1 MRRIT
6 VAAPQSAAH
15 RSRAAAVVN
24 QEGMAARYDLLLSGG
39 TVIDPAQGT
48 RAAANVAFA
57 GGHIAAVDPG
67 LRPADAEETVDCAG
81 LLVAPGMIDLHVHVF
96 AGVSHY
102 GIEPDPNCVAKGVT
116 TAVDA
121 GSAGADTFPGFRKYV
136 IDVAA
141 TRLYARLNISSM
153 GMVSA
158 AVGELDDLRY
168 ASVPKAIATIE
179 QHRDVIL
186 GVKVRLTRNQIVS
199 RAAGMRPLYL
209 AREAA
214 DAVGLPIMVH
224 PQEAWCDS
232 LDDILAVM
240 GGGDMLTHCFHGL
253 SHGILDHDGTVRRSV
268 HDAMERGVIFD
279 VGHGRG
285 SFSWQVAERA
295 MRQGVL
301 PQTISSDLHAY
312 NVNGPAFDLATTVS
326 KFLHLGLSVEDALR
340 KVTATPAL
348 SLGMADRIGT
358 LRAGAWGD
366 AVAFELRE
374 GRFELE
380 DSHGEV
386 RIGRHRLIPKTVVR
400 GGRVYRDA
408 ADQSSARPSADR
420 GSRVSA
426 RRAD

>member
-1 MRRIT
+1 
-6 VAAPQSAAH
+6 
-15 RSRAAAVVN
+15 
-24 QEGMAARYDLLLSGG
+24 MAARYDLVLAGG
-39 TVIDPAQGT
+39 TLLDPAEGI
-48 RAAANVAFA
+48 RAVTNVAFA
-57 GGHIAAVDPG
+57 RGEVAAIDP
-67 LRPADAEETVDCAG
+67 RITPADAAETVDCAG
-81 LLVAPGMIDLHVHVF
+81 LIVAPGMIDLHVHVF
-96 AGVSHY
+96 YGVSHY
-102 GIEPDPNCVAKGVT
+102 GIEPDPHCVAKGVT

-136 IDVAA
+136 IEAAA
-141 TRLYARLNISSM
+141 TRLYARLNISSQ

-168 ASVPKAIATIE
+168 ANVPKAIATIE

-186 GVKVRLTRNQIVS
+186 GVKVRLTRHQIVS
-199 RAAGMRPLYL
+199 REAGMRPLYL

-214 DAVGLPIMVH
+214 DAVRLPIMVH
-224 PQEAWCDS
+224 PQEAWCRS

-240 GGGDMLTHCFHGL
+240 RGGDILTHCFHGL
-253 SHGILDHDGTVRRSV
+253 SHGILDEDGKVRRSV
-268 HDAMERGVIFD
+268 HEAMERGVIFD

-312 NVNGPAFDLATTVS
+312 NVNGPAYDLATTVS
-326 KFLHLGLSVEDALR
+326 KFLHLGLPLDEALR
-340 KVTATPAL
+340 KVTATPAA

-366 AVAFELRE
+366 AVAFELQH
-374 GRFELE
+374 GSFALE

-386 RIGRHRLIPKTVVR
+386 RAGRQRLVPKAVVR
-400 GGRVYRDA
+400 GGKVYRETA
-408 ADQSSARPSADR
+408 
-420 GSRVSA
+420 GA
-426 RRAD
+426 RRAHRHHHAE